1 MKSLLSSHY
10 ISGGDFM
17 GKKHRNRINEQKKNN
32 HVPENIISAEQEA
45 HHKEQDATKRKN
57 SPGHNL

>member
-1 MKSLLSSHY
+1 
-10 ISGGDFM
+10 M